1 VAVAEPRAIDGTAVE
16 AGPLTFVEVPEL
28 VAVLAE
34 FPAFRV
40 LTPAD
45 LAGPFDER
53 TWPRVPPSRPEVP
66 GSDRGKLLLVSSSV
80 LLVVAALGGDD
91 VDRVLPDPAQELFQ

>member
-1 VAVAEPRAIDGTAVE
+1 MAVAEPRAIDGTATTW
-16 AGPLTFVEVPEL
+16 GPLTFVDAPEL

-45 LAGPFDER
+45 LAGPFDAD
-53 TWPRVPPSRPEVP
+53 TWPGYAPEDLKYWAP
-66 GSDRGKLLLVSSSV
+66 ADLGEV
-80 LLVVAALGGDD
+80 LFNYRD
-91 VDRVLPDPAQELFQ
+91 